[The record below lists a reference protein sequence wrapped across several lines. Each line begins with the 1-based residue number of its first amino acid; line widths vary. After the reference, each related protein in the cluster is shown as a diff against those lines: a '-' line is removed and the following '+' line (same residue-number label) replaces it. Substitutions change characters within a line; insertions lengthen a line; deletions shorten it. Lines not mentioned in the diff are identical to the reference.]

1 MTVNGKHSS
10 VVFRY
15 EHGRIFQQA
24 DLAGTVVDEGQKP
37 SGVKIVFRGRVT
49 VRSQTTVKAYP
60 GLFTTKHTK
69 YTKVKQVERVTRRIQ
84 PWEIPQ
90 CVKTSL
96 VDRVGSA

>member
-49 VRSQTTVKAYP
+49 VRSQTTVKAYSHHNI
-60 GLFTTKHTK
+60 LHFS
-69 YTKVKQVERVTRRIQ
+69 VRV
-84 PWEIPQ
+84 
-90 CVKTSL
+90 L
-96 VDRVGSA
+96 AN